1 MTVNPHLHAC
11 IHAYIHTQ
19 MHTMAQVE
27 TGYKCVLKEGKS
39 ACKEVT
45 CGDGAQESS
54 QANT

>member
-1 MTVNPHLHAC
+1 
-11 IHAYIHTQ
+11 